1 VRLTLSNE
9 AKDWEIMLWA
19 ENLLDEEYY
28 LFGLDIPT
36 IGGYAGMVAPARMAG
51 LTLRWNQ

>member
-1 VRLTLSNE
+1 
-9 AKDWEIMLWA
+9 MLWA

>member
-1 VRLTLSNE
+1 
-9 AKDWEIMLWA
+9 MLWA

-36 IGGYAGMVAPARMAG
+36 IGGYAGMVAPSRMAG